1 MGLTNTLRTV
11 EVTPLDGLTN
21 SQFPT
26 LAAEAEKFSGAP
38 LLKTVSGCGGGVAP
52 PTW

>member
-1 MGLTNTLRTV
+1 MGFTNMLSTV

-26 LAAEAEKFSGAP
+26 LAAVAVKFSGAP
-38 LLKTVSGCGGGVAP
+38 LLNTVIFCGGGAAP
-52 PTW
+52 PT